1 MAQVRVI
8 LRNDV
13 ASLGEAGEVV
23 SVKPG
28 YARNY
33 LVPNGLATLATESNV
48 KELEHHRRAI
58 SEKTDKLVKELKAE
72 KKAVE
77 KIKLSVEAQAGEEGK
92 LFGSVTTANI
102 ADLLAEQG
110 VTVDRRKIDLKDPIK
125 TVGAHK
131 IPIKLH
137 REITAEVVLTV
148 TAAGAPPVDPDDVPE
163 EEERVPNAMDEAY
176 DD

>member
-13 ASLGEAGEVV
+13 GNLGVAGDLV

-33 LVPNGLATLATESNV
+33 LVAQGHAMLATAANV

-58 SEKTDKLVKELKAE
+58 AEKTEKLVKELKAE

-77 KIKLSVEAQAGEEGK
+77 KVKLTVEAQVGEEGK
-92 LFGSVTTANI
+92 LFGSVTAAN
-102 ADLLAEQG
+102 
-110 VTVDRRKIDLKDPIK
+110 
-125 TVGAHK
+125 
-131 IPIKLH
+131 
-137 REITAEVVLTV
+137 
-148 TAAGAPPVDPDDVPE
+148 VPSCWPS
-163 EEERVPNAMDEAY
+163 RA
-176 DD
+176 